1 MANVKTILVDVELR
15 EGDRA
20 ELTRAEELAKASGAR
35 VFLLLTAFEQSLAGG
50 LLSDAQR
57 LETVRER
64 WLAELSTWLA
74 GQARRL
80 EEAGIETESA
90 VVWHSPR
97 YDAVLARAA
106 ELQADVIVRAAHRES
121 AIGRLLFGAAD
132 WELVR
137 RAPQPVW
144 IVGGGADLSKDG
156 ARVLAAVDPVH
167 PGEQK
172 AGLDRRLV
180 SAGQRIV
187 KLFGGELHI
196 FHAYSPAA
204 TVTPVAATGHQ
215 AALPALAVGPE
226 LIEELRALRR
236 AELDRLAEPFGV
248 PPERVH
254 LVAGDT
260 KSALLE
266 CVDALRINVVLAG
279 AVSRG
284 RIERLLIGST
294 AERIL
299 DAVPC
304 DVVVLKP
311 HAFPRTP

>member
-15 EGDRA
+15 EGEHPELMRA
-20 ELTRAEELAKASGAR
+20 GELAAASGAR
-35 VFLLLTAFEQSLAGG
+35 VFLLLSAFDSSLAGG
-50 LLSDAQR
+50 RLPDAR
-57 LETVRER
+57 RVGALRER
-64 WLAELSTWLA
+64 WLAELATWLA
-74 GQARRL
+74 GQARVL
-80 EEAGIETESA
+80 EAVGIDTESA
-90 VVWHSPR
+90 VAWHSPR

-106 ELQADVIVRAAHRES
+106 ELEADVIVRAAHRET
-121 AIGRLLFGAAD
+121 AVGRFLFGAAD

-144 IVGGGADLSKDG
+144 IVRRGKGLRERG
-156 ARVLAAVDPVH
+156 ARVLAAVDPAH

-172 AGLDRRLV
+172 AGLDRRLL

-187 KLFGGELHI
+187 NLFGGELHI
-196 FHAYSPAA
+196 FHAYRPATA
-204 TVTPVAATGHQ
+204 VAPVAATGHQ

-226 LIEELRALRR
+226 IIEELRALRR
-236 AELDRLAEPFGV
+236 AELCALAKPFGV
-248 PPERVH
+248 PEDRIH
-254 LVAGDT
+254 LVAGET

-266 CVDALRINVVLAG
+266 RVDALGIDVVLAG
-279 AVSRG
+279 AVARG

-311 HAFPRTP
+311 EAFPDTA